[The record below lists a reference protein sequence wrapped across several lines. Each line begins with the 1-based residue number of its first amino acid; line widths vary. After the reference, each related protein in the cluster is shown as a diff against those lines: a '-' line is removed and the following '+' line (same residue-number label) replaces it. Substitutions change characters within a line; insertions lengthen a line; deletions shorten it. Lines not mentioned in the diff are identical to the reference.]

1 MAKELTDAEV
11 EALDRGACPDCGT
24 MALQEGPCAGVSMN
38 VRCSACKARFNLI
51 PGSPGPYGKERLED
65 PQPSDEQLR
74 ESKVLGPAMEYAES
88 IEDDELERHDLIVE
102 ALCKLWRLD
111 VK

>member
-11 EALDRGACPDCGT
+11 EALDRAECPDCG
-24 MALQEGPCAGVSMN
+24 AKRLQEGPCGGVSMN
-38 VRCSACKARFNLI
+38 IRCAVCGSRFNII
-51 PGSPGPYGKERLED
+51 PGCPGSFGKERIGDSE
-65 PQPSDEQLR
+65 PSDEQLR
-74 ESKVLGPAMEYAES
+74 ESKVLGPAMKYAES
-88 IEDDELERHDLIVE
+88 IEDDELERHDLIVA